1 MANKII
7 FLFFHENLLLKTNGM
22 ITMLVLLMR
31 LSVKSSDLLLVE
43 KLNCSKKIDECQIYL
58 LIVILTNLFLIYVM
72 V

>member
-43 KLNCSKKIDECQIYL
+43 KLNCSKKK
-58 LIVILTNLFLIYVM
+58 
-72 V
+72 